1 MLQRIQTLYLTA
13 SFLLL
18 MVMFFVPLATIS
30 LENGGEYVWRFT
42 SAFSGETPFMKA
54 IIWPVSIMMIIEAF
68 LVFAAIFLYTNRP
81 LQMRLCLYNMILMVL
96 FYVVFFLSYWFIKP
110 SFEMAVSI
118 RPSLFLS
125 FSIIAVI
132 LHYLA
137 IRAIGKDEALVRSLD
152 RLR

>member
-1 MLQRIQTLYLTA
+1 MLQRIQTLYLAA

-18 MVMFFVPLATIS
+18 MVMFFVPLAVIS
-30 LENGGEYVWRFT
+30 LGNGGEFVWKFAT
-42 SAFSGETPFMKA
+42 AFSGETPFMKA
-54 IIWPVSIMMIIEAF
+54 IIWPVSIMMIVEAF

-96 FYVVFFLSYWFIKP
+96 FYVVFFLVYLFIKP
-110 SFEMAVSI
+110 SFEVSVNL
-118 RPSLFLS
+118 RPALFFS
-125 FSIIAVI
+125 FPIIAVI